1 MRYSRRMRAS
11 GNHCSN
17 RATSKSFSPKATSSS
32 KKVPPPNYG
41 HAVSIVLFGRIRV
54 SRKPARAMCSRA
66 CARGFWESGSP
77 LSPPQKRPAKR
88 AIQLQISSQNAKRDI
103 TSSRATS
110 SLRCTNYNAH
120 VPYVLVS
127 RAAKFH
133 CFFSRLQSSFS
144 FPRGGA
150 HLRTRDELHRLDVL
164 RTDALPRSPPSHHGR
179 RHRRIFRTRD
189 HPRRTVPL
197 GRGQRQE
204 RPRAQSGRVGR
215 GGYYRVAHLVGVQGF
230 YRTHTAGIP
239 DEHLFARHHAR
250 IPFRLSRE
258 WHLLGL
264 AVVAYGGSRR
274 YVGHAPHS
282 FSAQ

>member
-11 GNHCSN
+11 GNYCSN

-66 CARGFWESGSP
+66 CARDFWQSGSP
-77 LSPPQKRPAKR
+77 LSPPQKRPAKQ

-144 FPRGGA
+144 FPRGSA
-150 HLRTRDELHRLDVL
+150 HLRTRDERHRLDVL
-164 RTDALPRSPPSHHGR
+164 RSDALPLSPSSHYDGR
-179 RHRRIFRTRD
+179 HQWIFHPRHR
-189 HPRRTVPL
+189 PRRTVSL
-197 GRGQRQE
+197 GRSQRQA
-204 RPRAQSGRVGR
+204 RPYAQSGRT
-215 GGYYRVAHLVGVQGF
+215 GGGGADRVAHLVRVQG
-230 YRTHTAGIP
+230 
-239 DEHLFARHHAR
+239 L
-250 IPFRLSRE
+250 
-258 WHLLGL
+258 
-264 AVVAYGGSRR
+264 
-274 YVGHAPHS
+274 
-282 FSAQ
+282 